1 MYIYYFSTGSDVV
14 TESNEHFSA
23 WHRFLLLGALPSLA
37 AAAVGFA
44 TLPES
49 PRFLLAVGRDA
60 EAIRVY
66 QVNKTLVTYTSDC
79 KYLLSLFY
87 IKYNKF
93 QSYDYHFC

>member
-1 MYIYYFSTGSDVV
+1 MHIYYFSTGSDVV

-49 PRFLLAVGRDA
+49 PRYLLAVGRDA

-66 QVNKTLVTYTSDC
+66 QVNKTLITSYFISLHC
-79 KYLLSLFY
+79 FTNIYSLF
-87 IKYNKF
+87 ILH
-93 QSYDYHFC
+93 QI